1 MDKDSGLS
9 TEDRTGEPVDSVAL
23 ADSAAAGATG
33 EAAEA
38 DTESQGG
45 AVAVAADDDRDTGPA
60 HSGDTLDTHAGG
72 HEVTGGPDSDGQTPE
87 TTVTAPKVGGRSLGL
102 RRPLARWVKL
112 SAALGA
118 ALLVLLV
125 SSGVLFLHDRS
136 TADLARQRAA
146 ALTAAVQIAT
156 DLTSVAPSTA
166 PDQIKVLTGESTAS
180 YGTQI
185 SAYATALQ
193 SALRQAQA
201 ASRGTV
207 TGAGIENFEPDS
219 ASALVIVRA
228 AISSAQVPS
237 APPVTYRIGMRLQ
250 REDNRWLASDIA
262 FVR

>member
-23 ADSAAAGATG
+23 ADSAAEGATE
-33 EAAEA
+33 EAVKA
-38 DTESQGG
+38 DTDAQGG
-45 AVAVAADDDRDTGPA
+45 AVAGAGAEP
-60 HSGDTLDTHAGG
+60 GDTLDTHAEG
-72 HEVTGGPDSDGQTPE
+72 HKVTGELTSDGQTPA
-87 TTVTAPKVGGRSLGL
+87 TTVMAPKVGGRSLGL

-125 SSGVLFLHDRS
+125 ASGVLFVHDRS

-156 DLTSVAPSTA
+156 DLTSVAPQTA
-166 PDQIKVLTGESTAS
+166 PDQIKALTGESTAS

-228 AISSAQVPS
+228 AISSAQVPN

>member
-1 MDKDSGLS
+1 
-9 TEDRTGEPVDSVAL
+9 
-23 ADSAAAGATG
+23 
-33 EAAEA
+33 
-38 DTESQGG
+38 
-45 AVAVAADDDRDTGPA
+45 
-60 HSGDTLDTHAGG
+60 
-72 HEVTGGPDSDGQTPE
+72 
-87 TTVTAPKVGGRSLGL
+87 
-102 RRPLARWVKL
+102 
-112 SAALGA
+112 
-118 ALLVLLV
+118 
-125 SSGVLFLHDRS
+125 LHDRS

-180 YGTQI
+180 YGPQI

-207 TGAGIENFEPDS
+207 TGAGIENFEPDR

-228 AISSAQVPS
+228 AISSAQVPN